1 MFVYQARH
9 TLKGQFENEFMFREN
24 AVYRDKETL
33 IDNLLEQGYHKNKR
47 GNGDTEYIRYHNH
60 DMEISNVNTLIKDIV
75 VIDTVELV

>member
-9 TLKGQFENEFMFREN
+9 TLKGQFENEFTFREN

-47 GNGDTEYIRYHNH
+47 GNDSTEYIKYSDHN
-60 DMEISNVNTLIKDIV
+60 VDIV